1 MCLWHDSILAWLGCN
16 LGGGDWTLRNSFSA
30 ALKGCCPLHP
40 LITSDPWGLLHPSI
54 CWTALDYSSPPGLL
68 SVTEYKFLVPGVN
81 NCPSLSR
88 IEGSPGAQDLSA
100 RTGKVSANW
109 DGRSTH
115 GLALGF
121 VAGAGLGHMLW
132 RSFGEFGTPL
142 SFPGMYSARMVNG
155 SPLY

>member
-1 MCLWHDSILAWLGCN
+1 M
-16 LGGGDWTLRNSFSA
+16 
-30 ALKGCCPLHP
+30 
-40 LITSDPWGLLHPSI
+40 
-54 CWTALDYSSPPGLL
+54 
-68 SVTEYKFLVPGVN
+68 N